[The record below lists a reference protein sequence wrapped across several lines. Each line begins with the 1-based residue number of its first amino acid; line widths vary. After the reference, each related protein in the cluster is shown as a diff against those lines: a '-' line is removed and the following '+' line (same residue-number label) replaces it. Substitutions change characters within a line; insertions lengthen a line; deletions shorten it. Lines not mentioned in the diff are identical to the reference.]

1 MKYSGMARFM
11 WPIYR
16 RSFASALTSVLGY
29 NRRSADRIM
38 RCAMDRYQ
46 SIISKLPEF
55 EKDDIFKN
63 NILSCSMLIA
73 VLQSLDKRPALQDI
87 TEYYKQAMT
96 NAATKVFCSMAAK
109 QKFNDRDIKKMKE
122 TAALHSADHN
132 PYSWNMD
139 YIPYEDGSG
148 YEARFYKCGICTL
161 MKEYGYFDLVPAMCA
176 LDYTMSDMGGATV
189 FVREHTL
196 ASGGP
201 YCDCGYKKKDRS
213 MNIWDRFAPVYRG
226 FVTGTPGNRKA
237 YETMYR
243 KIRAVVKD
251 NVYQ

>member
-16 RSFASALTSVLGY
+16 RSFRSALINVLGY
-29 NRRSADRIM
+29 NRISADRIM
-38 RCAMDRYQ
+38 CCAKERYR
-46 SIISKLPEF
+46 SIIDKLPEF

-73 VLQSLDKRPALQDI
+73 VLQSLDKRPTLLD
-87 TEYYKQAMT
+87 TSEYYKQAMT
-96 NAATKVFCSMAAK
+96 NAATKAFCRMGAK
-109 QKFNDRDIKKMKE
+109 QKFKDRDIKKMKK
-122 TAALHSADHN
+122 TAALHAADRN

-139 YIPYEDGSG
+139 YLPYEDDSG

-161 MKEYGYFDLVPAMCA
+161 MKEYGYFALVPAMCA
-176 LDYTMSDMGGATV
+176 LDYTMSDMGGSTV
-189 FVREHTL
+189 FVREYTL

-213 MNIWDRFAPVYRG
+213 
-226 FVTGTPGNRKA
+226 K
-237 YETMYR
+237 
-243 KIRAVVKD
+243 KK
-251 NVYQ
+251 YQ